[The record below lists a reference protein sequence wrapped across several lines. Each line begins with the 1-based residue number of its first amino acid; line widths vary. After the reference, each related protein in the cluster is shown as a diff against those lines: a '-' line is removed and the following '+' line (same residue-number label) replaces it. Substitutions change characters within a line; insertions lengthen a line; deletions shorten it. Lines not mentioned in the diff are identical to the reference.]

1 MSLLKERQT
10 GEALELSKEK
20 HCYCGSAGELDGNA
34 LGLLF
39 SPGASLSSHR
49 SFTW

>member
-34 LGLLF
+34 VGLLF
-39 SPGASLSSHR
+39 SAGAPVSSHH
-49 SFTW
+49 SFRW